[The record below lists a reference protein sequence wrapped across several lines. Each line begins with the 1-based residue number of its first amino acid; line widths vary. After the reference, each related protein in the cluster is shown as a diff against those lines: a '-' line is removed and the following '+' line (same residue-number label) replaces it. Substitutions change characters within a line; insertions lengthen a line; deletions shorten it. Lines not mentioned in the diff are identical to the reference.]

1 MQEENRT
8 PDSGPETG
16 SVTMP
21 AKEESDKEGRAVLQN
36 VTLATVPDYVWKRIA
51 KPSFFTRHPIL
62 AVLLLLFV
70 LGLAFGLGKSAGSGA
85 GPDMVADEPSLA
97 LVAIKGPIL
106 DVTKELEWVDKIA
119 LEDNIRGVVLRVDS
133 PGGGAAASQELYSAL
148 KRLAKSKPIVVSM
161 GSTAASGGL
170 MVSMAGEHIFANA
183 STVTGSIGVR
193 MDIPQVQKLMET
205 IGIGKE
211 TLTTA
216 PYKDA
221 GSPLRPLTEKE
232 RAYLDAVLKD
242 MHNQFVGIVA
252 EGRKMTQEQA
262 AALADGRIF
271 TGREAMER
279 GLVDEI
285 GGMREAI
292 DWLSEKTGVDRSRE
306 LVEKPEEGTWLSR
319 QLSTMAN
326 SFARGMQ
333 SLKKEA
339 QSPQFLFMW

>member
-70 LGLAFGLGKSAGSGA
+70 LGLAFGLGKGAGSGA

-148 KRLAKSKPIVVSM
+148 K
-161 GSTAASGGL
+161 GSQNRSPSWFPWAAL
-170 MVSMAGEHIFANA
+170 
-183 STVTGSIGVR
+183 
-193 MDIPQVQKLMET
+193 PL
-205 IGIGKE
+205 
-211 TLTTA
+211 
-216 PYKDA
+216 PA
-221 GSPLRPLTEKE
+221 GS
-232 RAYLDAVLKD
+232 
-242 MHNQFVGIVA
+242 
-252 EGRKMTQEQA
+252 
-262 AALADGRIF
+262 
-271 TGREAMER
+271 
-279 GLVDEI
+279 
-285 GGMREAI
+285 
-292 DWLSEKTGVDRSRE
+292 W
-306 LVEKPEEGTWLSR
+306 
-319 QLSTMAN
+319 
-326 SFARGMQ
+326 
-333 SLKKEA
+333 
-339 QSPQFLFMW
+339 

>member
-51 KPSFFTRHPIL
+51 KPSFFARHPIL

-70 LGLAFGLGKSAGSGA
+70 LGLAFGLGKGAGSGA

-170 MVSMAGEHIFANA
+170 MVSMAGERILANA

-252 EGRKMTQEQA
+252 EGRKMTQE
-262 AALADGRIF
+262 
-271 TGREAMER
+271 
-279 GLVDEI
+279 
-285 GGMREAI
+285 
-292 DWLSEKTGVDRSRE
+292 
-306 LVEKPEEGTWLSR
+306 
-319 QLSTMAN
+319 
-326 SFARGMQ
+326 
-333 SLKKEA
+333 
-339 QSPQFLFMW
+339 